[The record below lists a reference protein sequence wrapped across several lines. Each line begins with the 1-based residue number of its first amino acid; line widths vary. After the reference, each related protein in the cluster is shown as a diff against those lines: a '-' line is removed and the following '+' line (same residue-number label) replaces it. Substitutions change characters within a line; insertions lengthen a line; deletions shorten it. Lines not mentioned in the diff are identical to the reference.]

1 MAIDRSAK
9 EYQKYRSDGWRW
21 RLVAT
26 NGRIISQSSEAYV
39 AESDCDRSIQINKGS
54 AAAPVVSVAA

>member
-39 AESDCDRSIQINKGS
+39 AEGDCDRSIEINKGS
-54 AAAPVVSVAA
+54 SAAPIILVAA